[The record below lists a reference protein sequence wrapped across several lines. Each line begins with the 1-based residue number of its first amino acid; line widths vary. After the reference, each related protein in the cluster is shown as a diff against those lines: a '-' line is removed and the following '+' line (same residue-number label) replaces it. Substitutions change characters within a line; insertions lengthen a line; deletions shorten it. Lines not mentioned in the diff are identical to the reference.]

1 MPKRQSAM
9 RIAVVRLAATAAL
22 VSALLLLAQGCLP
35 FPGRGLLR
43 PGTSAPAFG
52 VEFLDESLTLD
63 QLSGRVVVVNFW
75 SST

>member
-1 MPKRQSAM
+1 M
-9 RIAVVRLAATAAL
+9 RIGAVRLSATAAL

-43 PGTSAPAFG
+43 PGTVAPAFG
-52 VEFLDESLTLD
+52 VEFLDEPVTLD
-63 QLSGRVVVVNFW
+63 QLSGQVVVINFW